1 MTFQFDQFAAAVRAG
16 GEITAK
22 DTLILRQM
30 VWGDGVLDQSD
41 AQALFE
47 LNAAAQSKDPEW
59 IAFFAEAICD
69 YVIDGSDPKGYVSEN
84 DALWVI
90 EEIDGDGRVESA
102 AELELLVKLAEKA
115 VDLPNVLKFYAL
127 DQIERIVIS
136 GEGPTREGDAL
147 RNTVTA
153 AEAQLLR
160 RLIFAS
166 GGHGPAIVSREE
178 ADMLFRI
185 KDACLNSD
193 NAPEWEKLFVQGVAN
208 HLQGFSAYTPLTRE
222 RAAQLDSFMRNSS
235 PSIGRFFQKM
245 GDLDLRAGLAE
256 IFRSSESPRDL
267 ETEVEAAEAI
277 TLPEKGWLDHEIA
290 KRAGVDRYEQALL
303 DFVAD

>member
-1 MTFQFDQFAAAVRAG
+1 MSFQFDHFAAAVRAG
-16 GEITAK
+16 GEISAR
-22 DTLILRQM
+22 DTLALRQ
-30 VWGDGVLDQSD
+30 WAWSDGLLSQRD

-47 LNAAAQSKDPEW
+47 LNSHARSKDTEW
-59 IAFFAEAICD
+59 ITFFTETLCD
-69 YVIDGSDPKGYVSEN
+69 YVINGSEPKGYVSEEN
-84 DALWVI
+84 ALWVI
-90 EEIDGDGRVESA
+90 EEIDKDGRVECA
-102 AELELLVKLAEKA
+102 AELELLVKLSEKA

-147 RNTVTA
+147 HNTVTA
-153 AEAQLLR
+153 AEAHLLR

-166 GGHGPAIVSREE
+166 GSHGPAIVSREE

-185 KDACLNSD
+185 KDACLESD

-222 RAAQLDSFMRNSS
+222 RAAQLESFMRSSS

-245 GDLDLRAGLAE
+245 GDLDLRAGFAE
-256 IFRSSESPRDL
+256 IFRPAEAARDFDS
-267 ETEVEAAEAI
+267 EVEEAEAI

-303 DFVAD
+303 DFVAS

>member
-1 MTFQFDQFAAAVRAG
+1 MSFQFDHFAAAVRAG
-16 GEITAK
+16 GEISAR
-22 DTLILRQM
+22 DTLALRQ
-30 VWGDGVLDQSD
+30 WAWSDGLLSQRD

-47 LNAAAQSKDPEW
+47 LNSHARSKDPEW
-59 IAFFAEAICD
+59 ITFFTETLCD
-69 YVIDGSDPKGYVSEN
+69 YVINGSEPKGYVSEEN
-84 DALWVI
+84 ALWVI
-90 EEIDGDGRVESA
+90 EEIDKDGRVESA
-102 AELELLVKLAEKA
+102 AELELLVKLSEKA

-147 RNTVTA
+147 HNTVTA
-153 AEAQLLR
+153 AEAHLLR

-166 GGHGPAIVSREE
+166 GSHGPAIVSREE

-185 KDACLNSD
+185 KDACLESD

-222 RAAQLDSFMRNSS
+222 RAAQLESFMRSSS

-245 GDLDLRAGLAE
+245 GDLDLRAGFAE
-256 IFRSSESPRDL
+256 IFRPAEAARDFDS
-267 ETEVEAAEAI
+267 EVEEAEAI

-303 DFVAD
+303 DFVAS

>member
-1 MTFQFDQFAAAVRAG
+1 MTFQFDQFSAAVRAG
-16 GEITAK
+16 GNITAM
-22 DTLILRQM
+22 DTQALRH
-30 VWGDGVLDQSD
+30 WAWADGMLSQRD

-47 LNAAAQSKDPEW
+47 LNAHAKSKDPEW
-59 IAFFAEAICD
+59 IAFFTEAVCD
-69 YVIDGSDPKGYVSEN
+69 FVIDGSEPKGYVSEK

-90 EEIDGDGRVESA
+90 EEIDKDGRVESA
-102 AELELLVKLAEKA
+102 GELELLVKLAEKA

-127 DQIERIVIS
+127 DQIERIVLS
-136 GEGPTREGDAL
+136 GEGPTREGDVL

-153 AEAQLLR
+153 AEAHLLR

-166 GGHGPAIVSREE
+166 GSHGPAIVSREE

-185 KDACLNSD
+185 KDACLESD

-222 RAAQLDSFMRNSS
+222 RAAQLESFMRSSS
-235 PSIGRFFQKM
+235 PSIGRFFKRM
-245 GDLDLRAGLAE
+245 GDLDLSVGFAE
-256 IFRSSESPRDL
+256 IFRRAEVTRDL
-267 ETEVEAAEAI
+267 DSEVEEAEAI

-303 DFVAD
+303 DFVAS

>member
-1 MTFQFDQFAAAVRAG
+1 MSFQFDHFAAAVRAG
-16 GEITAK
+16 GEISAR
-22 DTLILRQM
+22 DTLALRQ
-30 VWGDGVLDQSD
+30 WAWSDGLLSQRD

-47 LNAAAQSKDPEW
+47 LNSHARSKDPEW
-59 IAFFAEAICD
+59 ITFFTETLCD
-69 YVIDGSDPKGYVSEN
+69 YVINGSEPKGYVSEEN
-84 DALWVI
+84 ALWVI
-90 EEIDGDGRVESA
+90 EEIDKDGRVESA
-102 AELELLVKLAEKA
+102 AELELLVKLSEKA

-136 GEGPTREGDAL
+136 GEGPTREGDV
-147 RNTVTA
+147 RHNMVTA

-166 GGHGPAIVSREE
+166 GSHGPAIVSREE

-185 KDACLNSD
+185 KDACLESD

-222 RAAQLDSFMRNSS
+222 RAAQLESFMRGSS

-245 GDLDLRAGLAE
+245 GDLDLRAGFAE
-256 IFRSSESPRDL
+256 IFRPAKAARDFDS
-267 ETEVEAAEAI
+267 EVEEAEAI

-303 DFVAD
+303 DFVAS

>member
-1 MTFQFDQFAAAVRAG
+1 MSFQFDHFAAAVRAG
-16 GEITAK
+16 GEISAR
-22 DTLILRQM
+22 DTLALRQ
-30 VWGDGVLDQSD
+30 WAWSDGLLSQRD

-47 LNAAAQSKDPEW
+47 LNSHARSKDPEW
-59 IAFFAEAICD
+59 ITFFTETLCD
-69 YVIDGSDPKGYVSEN
+69 YVINGSEPKGSVSEEN
-84 DALWVI
+84 ALWVI
-90 EEIDGDGRVESA
+90 EEIDKDGRVESA
-102 AELELLVKLAEKA
+102 AELELLVKLSEKA

-147 RNTVTA
+147 HNTVTA
-153 AEAQLLR
+153 AEAHLLR

-166 GGHGPAIVSREE
+166 GSHGPAIVSREE

-185 KDACLNSD
+185 KDACLESD

-222 RAAQLDSFMRNSS
+222 RAAQLESFMRSSS

-245 GDLDLRAGLAE
+245 GDLDLRAGFAE
-256 IFRSSESPRDL
+256 IFRPAEAARDFDS
-267 ETEVEAAEAI
+267 EVEEAEAI

-303 DFVAD
+303 DFVAS

>member
-1 MTFQFDQFAAAVRAG
+1 MTFQFEQFSAAVRAG
-16 GEITAK
+16 GNITAL
-22 DTLILRQM
+22 DTQALRH
-30 VWGDGVLDQSD
+30 WAWADGMLSQRD

-47 LNAAAQSKDPEW
+47 LNAHAGSKDPEW
-59 IAFFAEAICD
+59 IAFFTEAVCD
-69 YVIDGSDPKGYVSEN
+69 FVIDGSEPKGYVSEK

-90 EEIDGDGRVESA
+90 EEIDKDGRVESA
-102 AELELLVKLAEKA
+102 GELELLVKLAEKA

-136 GEGPTREGDAL
+136 GEGPTREGDVL

-153 AEAQLLR
+153 AEANLLR

-166 GGHGPAIVSREE
+166 GSHGPAIVSREE

-185 KDACLNSD
+185 KDACLESN

-222 RAAQLDSFMRNSS
+222 RATQLESFMRSSS
-235 PSIGRFFQKM
+235 PSIGRFFKRM
-245 GDLDLRAGLAE
+245 GDLDLSAGFAE
-256 IFRSSESPRDL
+256 IFRPAEAMRDL
-267 ETEVEAAEAI
+267 DSEAEEAEAI
-277 TLPEKGWLDHEIA
+277 SLPEKGWLDHEIA
-290 KRAGVDRYEQALL
+290 RRAGVDRYEQALL
-303 DFVAD
+303 DFVAS